1 MTDLRYLFSS
11 RDDLPDALFSM
22 LGASFRT
29 ESSYELFSEG
39 GRGAVLGFS
48 SKSLEL
54 GYASPALVILPSGK
68 TAELFSWLKTYA
80 AETYPL
86 SQFGRVVSI
95 DDFRLVESLKDTS
108 NVFWKRPDRWPSVVL
123 GEILAQSDSEPVVAS
138 LPLSRA
144 NATFSFAVAKSAV
157 AHRSDLVSEECIR
170 RLRVLSEDK
179 RFLDRSLSLTDIIP
193 IWRRVGFTWDD
204 NAGLPQLLKLIHEA
218 QSKDLFEPP
227 YVAARNK
234 VFDELLSDSV
244 EQRVLAFRQFVSV
257 QSSVERYQTES
268 FTDAFEIALAAFL
281 VGRGTSHVFLLKD
294 LARKHPSVYVW
305 FGLFAGLA
313 GPLHWDVAWARAAK
327 GIEKTFNAHFS
338 WAEPPLCDI
347 SWPEYSWVAATDNE
361 KLITEVPKQLPKVL
375 TIEIFPGATCQLRL
389 KVANP
394 VQKNQVAASEQ
405 IAENVSFPQSD
416 LVYAFVKEFIR
427 VSDRAKLDL
436 GAVLGESPA
445 RSDTSVPPKRNK
457 RTSSKVVK

>member
-22 LGASFRT
+22 LGASFKT

-54 GYASPALVILPSGK
+54 GYASPAIVILPESK
-68 TAELFSWLKTYA
+68 TSELFSWLKTYA

-95 DDFRLVESLKDTS
+95 DDFRSVERVKDSS
-108 NVFWKRPDRWPSVVL
+108 NVFWKRPDRWSSVVL
-123 GEILAQSDSEPVVAS
+123 GEILAQSDSDPVVSS

-193 IWRRVGFTWDD
+193 IWERVGTVWDEL
-204 NAGLPQLLKLIHEA
+204 AGLPQLLRLIKVS

-227 YVAARNK
+227 YAAARNK
-234 VFDELLSDSV
+234 VFEELLSDSV
-244 EQRVLAFRQFVSV
+244 EQRVLAFRSFVNV
-257 QSSVERYQTES
+257 QASVERHQAGP
-268 FTDAFEIALAAFL
+268 FADAFEIALAAFL

-294 LARKHPSVYVW
+294 MARKYPSVYVW

-313 GPLHWDVAWARAAK
+313 GPVYWDVAWARAAK
-327 GIEKTFNAHFS
+327 GIEKTLSVQFS

-347 SWPEYSWVAATDNE
+347 SWPEYSWVASTDNE
-361 KLITEVPKQLPKVL
+361 KLIAEIPKQLPKVL
-375 TIEIFPGATCQLRL
+375 TIEIFPGTTCQLRL
-389 KVANP
+389 KASNP
-394 VQKNQVAASEQ
+394 VQKDRVVPSEPVADSA
-405 IAENVSFPQSD
+405 SFPQSD

-427 VSDRAKLDL
+427 LSDKTKLDL
-436 GAVLGESPA
+436 DAILSQDVVSSE
-445 RSDTSVPPKRNK
+445 TSTPPKRNK
-457 RTSSKVVK
+457 RTTSKVVK